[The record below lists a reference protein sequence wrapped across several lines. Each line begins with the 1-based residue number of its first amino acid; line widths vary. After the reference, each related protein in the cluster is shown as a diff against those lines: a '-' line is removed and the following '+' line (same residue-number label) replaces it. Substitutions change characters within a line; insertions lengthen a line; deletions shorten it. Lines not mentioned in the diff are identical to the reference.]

1 MTPQAFKERQK
12 KGNSGGD
19 ILLVGV
25 DYAVLTSFTEAQEQK
40 AMAEK
45 AKKPGPLVCEPI
57 LFRTICLETDVL
69 TCEYRLA
76 AVLRSL
82 ERNKLR
88 HTINETI

>member
-1 MTPQAFKERQK
+1 MTLQAFKERQK
-12 KGNSGGD
+12 RGNSGGRYFSS
-19 ILLVGV
+19 GV
-25 DYAVLTSFTEAQEQK
+25 DYAVLTSSTEAQEQK

-57 LFRTICLETDVL
+57 LFRIIYLGIDVL